1 MDAVVTENG
10 MNGMDESEGGPS
22 QAPLSSS
29 LVSNDFHDAMGE
41 PVIEE
46 LEAELPMV
54 YDGQAPL
61 GELLQRVSQS
71 IYTELTELAE
81 TCVLAFYSSGDA
93 GPSSD
98 WVQHVGYQ
106 E

>member
-1 MDAVVTENG
+1 VVTENG
-10 MNGMDESEGGPS
+10 MNGMDESEGGLS

-29 LVSNDFHDAMGE
+29 LVSNGFHDAMSE
-41 PVIEE
+41 PAIEE

-71 IYTELTELAE
+71 IYSELTELAE
-81 TCVLAFYSSGDA
+81 TCVFAFCPSGHA
-93 GPSSD
+93 GLSVD
-98 WVQHVGYQ
+98 WLRYIGCQ